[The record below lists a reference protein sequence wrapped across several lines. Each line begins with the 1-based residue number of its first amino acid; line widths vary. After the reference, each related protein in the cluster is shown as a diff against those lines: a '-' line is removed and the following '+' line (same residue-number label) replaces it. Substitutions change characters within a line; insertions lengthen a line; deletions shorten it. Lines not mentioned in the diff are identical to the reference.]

1 MIDDLALGT
10 QAVEK
15 SFQVHPSRPAELA
28 HSPCFQ
34 TPKCTIAEPHP
45 ASTLLRGGIIKRLRW
60 AAIIVFIFICIP
72 IPSPAET
79 QEQGPGTAELS
90 NLSAA
95 RKALAEAEKALQE
108 TEDKTPT
115 ATEAEIAKA
124 KLDIGI
130 AKLKLGVAEERA
142 RTVLVTIG
150 ASLPVKDSPVSQDK
164 CYMARPL
171 FGDLASLGLENW
183 SVGTTIATSVVRYD
197 FSSKKAALATGAG
210 AGIAIRYYGKSLLG
224 TREEAKR
231 LGYTD
236 ETITTIRKR
245 LPSYISDPKGEI
257 FLPLSSIK
265 PECRATTSDVGKERS
280 QKLASSLFSITPIV
294 YYSKQTTESDLS
306 IQPAIMLGVLDDI
319 ISIGTG
325 FNLTGQEKGKMFLL
339 LSLGYGFKF

>member
-1 MIDDLALGT
+1 MKL
-10 QAVEK
+10 
-15 SFQVHPSRPAELA
+15 H
-28 HSPCFQ
+28 H
-34 TPKCTIAEPHP
+34 
-45 ASTLLRGGIIKRLRW
+45 W
-60 AAIIVFIFICIP
+60 AAIIVFIFMCVP

-79 QEQGPGTAELS
+79 QGQGPGTAELS
-90 NLSAA
+90 DLSAA
-95 RKALAEAEKALQE
+95 RKALTEAEKALL
-108 TEDKTPT
+108 DAKAKTPA
-115 ATEAEIAKA
+115 ATEAEITKA
-124 KLDIGI
+124 KLDIDI
-130 AKLKLGVAEERA
+130 AKLKLGAAEERA
-142 RTVLVTIG
+142 RTVLGTIG
-150 ASLPVKDSPVSQDK
+150 SSLPVKDSPVSQDK

-224 TREEAKR
+224 TKEEAKR

-236 ETITTIRKR
+236 ETITTIQKHF
-245 LPSYISDPKGEI
+245 PGYVSDAKDEIS
-257 FLPLSSIK
+257 LPLSSIK

-294 YYSKQTTESDLS
+294 YYSKQTTESDLN